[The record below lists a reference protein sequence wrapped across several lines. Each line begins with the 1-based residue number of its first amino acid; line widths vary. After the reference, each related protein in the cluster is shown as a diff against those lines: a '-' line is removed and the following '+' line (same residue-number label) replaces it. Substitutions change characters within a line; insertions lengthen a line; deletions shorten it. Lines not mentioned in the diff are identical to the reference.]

1 MEFISLHFPQ
11 LEPFLRNIF
20 PPQFPTTITH
30 FTYGSLC
37 FLEKARILKERKSH
51 YSKFPTTWTITSLL
65 PQLLSVSICF
75 PEDFPQ
81 LLLFFFCKIHDCF
94 IFLPHVFYKT
104 RFTFPTMP
112 HSLCPISKRITS
124 PYSHIPHNF
133 CSIYS
138 PISHKFLTTSDIFFL
153 PSKISFTLWLH
164 TSHLLLI
171 LSFTFVSFS
180 LI

>member
-81 LLLFFFCKIHDCF
+81 LLLFFFARFMIVLFFSHTFSTRLASLSPQCPTASAR
-94 IFLPHVFYKT
+94 FLKESLLPTHI
-104 RFTFPTMP
+104 FPT
-112 HSLCPISKRITS
+112 ISVRFIVLFPT
-124 PYSHIPHNF
+124 NF
-133 CSIYS
+133 SQ
-138 PISHKFLTTSDIFFL
+138 LRIFFSS
-153 PSKISFTLWLH
+153 PPRF
-164 TSHLLLI
+164 HLLSDSI
-171 LSFTFVSFS
+171 HPIYF
-180 LI
+180 